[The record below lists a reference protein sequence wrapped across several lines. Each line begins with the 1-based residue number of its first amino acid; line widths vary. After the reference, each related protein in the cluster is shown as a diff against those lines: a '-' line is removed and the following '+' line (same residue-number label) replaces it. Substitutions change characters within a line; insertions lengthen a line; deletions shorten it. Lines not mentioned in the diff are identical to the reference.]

1 MLKIE
6 IEFEDLDERLTGF
19 NMGHMTFHGN
29 IGTVTSKNKTPSQA
43 MMILLSISELLS
55 GLRRLTLT
63 KSTQYEFIGAD
74 SSFIVYFD
82 KLKNGKISVRSQGQE
97 IIRSDAKNIL
107 TSVFR
112 DVNAFLSDVLPNLPK
127 DDLGR
132 KSLLYSLP
140 KYEAFLKEISPNE

>member
-6 IEFEDLDERLTGF
+6 IEFEDPDEELTGF
-19 NMGHMTFHGN
+19 NMGHMTFHGDL
-29 IGTVTSKNKTPSQA
+29 GTVTSKNKTPSQA
-43 MMILLSISELLS
+43 MMIVLSITELLD

-63 KSTQYEFIGAD
+63 QSIQYEFIGDD

-82 KLKNGKISVRSQGQE
+82 KLEDGRISVRSRGQE
-97 IIRSDAKNIL
+97 ITRSDEKSIL

-112 DVNAFLSDVLPNLPK
+112 DVNAFLGDVLPNLPK

-132 KSLLYSLP
+132 KSLKYSLP
-140 KYEAFLKEISPNE
+140 EYEAFLKEYFT